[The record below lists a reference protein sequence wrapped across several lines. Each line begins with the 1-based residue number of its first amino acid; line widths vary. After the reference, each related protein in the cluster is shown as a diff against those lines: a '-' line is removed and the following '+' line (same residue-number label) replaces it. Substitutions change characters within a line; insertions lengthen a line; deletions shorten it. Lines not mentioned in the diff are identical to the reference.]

1 MKMTCLKRFAT
12 VQVLERTLPD
22 SGTGLAEW
30 WAAHGSQDDSF
41 ASRTYAELIGRAG
54 PAGERHATTISLS
67 LDMKTAARQIRTAGG
82 GLRGAAAVLRQE
94 MSTLTAALRSAVVG
108 FEWHNTATKK
118 SGTTTF
124 PACKEGKPALSP
136 ALQTGPGPISFTT
149 SVVGRGGAT
158 FTLSPGSGTISR

>member
-1 MKMTCLKRFAT
+1 MIP
-12 VQVLERTLPD
+12 VGRTLQRAAL
-22 SGTGLAEW
+22 GAAIGLTAPSTLLATAG
-30 WAAHGSQDDSF
+30 AAH
-41 ASRTYAELIGRAG
+41 
-54 PAGERHATTISLS
+54 
-67 LDMKTAARQIRTAGG
+67 AAP
-82 GLRGAAAVLRQE
+82 AAAPQIPASSISQTPNAGIATSGDIPFAAFVAPIAAASPDPNTLRVWLE
-94 MSTLTAALRSAVVG
+94 PMPGNACAAALRSAVVG

>member
-1 MKMTCLKRFAT
+1 MIP
-12 VQVLERTLPD
+12 VGRTLQR
-22 SGTGLAEW
+22 
-30 WAAHGSQDDSF
+30 AA
-41 ASRTYAELIGRAG
+41 L
-54 PAGERHATTISLS
+54 
-67 LDMKTAARQIRTAGG
+67 
-82 GLRGAAAVLRQE
+82 GAAIGLTAT
-94 MSTLTAALRSAVVG
+94 STLLAMAGSAHAAPAADPQIPASSISQTPNAGIATSGDIPFAAFVAPIAAASPDPNTLRVWLEPMPGNACAAALRSAVVG

-124 PACKEGKPALSP
+124 AACKEGKPALSP

>member
-1 MKMTCLKRFAT
+1 MIP
-12 VQVLERTLPD
+12 VGRTLHRAALA
-22 SGTGLAEW
+22 TAVGLA
-30 WAAHGSQDDSF
+30 
-41 ASRTYAELIGRAG
+41 
-54 PAGERHATTISLS
+54 ATSTL
-67 LDMKTAARQIRTAGG
+67 LATAGSAHAAPAADPQIPASSISQTPNAG
-82 GLRGAAAVLRQE
+82 IATSGDVPFAAFVAPIAAASPDPDTLRVWLE
-94 MSTLTAALRSAVVG
+94 PMPGNACTAALRSAVVG

-136 ALQTGPGPISFTT
+136 SLRTGPGPISFTT

>member
-1 MKMTCLKRFAT
+1 MAGSAHAAPAADPQIPASSISQTPNAGIATSGDIPFAAF
-12 VQVLERTLPD
+12 VAP
-22 SGTGLAEW
+22 
-30 WAAHGSQDDSF
+30 
-41 ASRTYAELIGRAG
+41 I
-54 PAGERHATTISLS
+54 
-67 LDMKTAARQIRTAGG
+67 
-82 GLRGAAAVLRQE
+82 AAASPDPNTLRVWLE
-94 MSTLTAALRSAVVG
+94 PMPGNACAAALRSAVVG

-124 PACKEGKPALSP
+124 AACKEGKPALSP